1 MATNGFLNNT
11 QLDFASYKQSLKTY
25 LSQQTQFRDYDF
37 EGSNLSV
44 LLDLLAYNTYHN
56 AMYLNMIGS
65 EMFLDTA
72 QLRESIISHA
82 KELNYTPR
90 SRSASRIEV
99 DVVASVNNSVSPTT
113 ITLPANY
120 RISGTA
126 NNGLVYNFYTKEPV
140 VLESSNSYS
149 VSNVFFYEGS
159 LKTEAFLVSSANA
172 QFVINSSNVDI
183 STVSVTV
190 QKSSTEAVFTPWSR
204 SEELFNLN
212 ANSEVFFIQGYRDF
226 QYSITFGNGVVG
238 KQLTP
243 GNILLVSYLE
253 TNGVDANYTST
264 FSTVESVDIFPAST
278 FSLVYSGS
286 SYGGAY
292 AEDNNSIRY
301 NAIRGFTNQNRAI
314 TSEDTVSL
322 IKANF
327 PSIETVVAYGG
338 EEATPKRYGKI
349 VISAKPIGSEVLS
362 DSLKNEI
369 VDFLSDKTSLSV
381 EPLIVNPEYLYLDI
395 SSRVKYNINQTTK
408 TSSQLASNVVT
419 AITSFNTSYLSDF
432 GSDLRFSKLSSAID
446 AADVSIISNDTQVR
460 ISKRITPSPGVSY
473 SERWSFENEL
483 YNENVRYV
491 LPVGHEAIVEST
503 PFVYDGYTAYI
514 QDNGTG
520 TLYVYALVNNITTV
534 LNNNVG
540 TVDYNTGLISINNLI
555 VDSYTTDAIKIYAR
569 TENADIDTLTNK
581 ILLIDPEDI
590 TVTMTGIRI

>member
-120 RISGTA
+120 RITGTA

-292 AEDNNSIRY
+292 AEDNNSIRPRISELRSEGF
-301 NAIRGFTNQNRAI
+301 AIYTNSTKNGKTAYRLG
-314 TSEDTVSL
+314 T
-322 IKANF
+322 
-327 PSIETVVAYGG
+327 PSRKMVAAAYHL
-338 EEATPKRYGKI
+338 Y
-349 VISAKPIGSEVLS
+349 GSEA
-362 DSLKNEI
+362 
-369 VDFLSDKTSLSV
+369 FA
-381 EPLIVNPEYLYLDI
+381 
-395 SSRVKYNINQTTK
+395 RV
-408 TSSQLASNVVT
+408 
-419 AITSFNTSYLSDF
+419 
-432 GSDLRFSKLSSAID
+432 
-446 AADVSIISNDTQVR
+446 
-460 ISKRITPSPGVSY
+460 
-473 SERWSFENEL
+473 
-483 YNENVRYV
+483 
-491 LPVGHEAIVEST
+491 
-503 PFVYDGYTAYI
+503 
-514 QDNGTG
+514 
-520 TLYVYALVNNITTV
+520 
-534 LNNNVG
+534 
-540 TVDYNTGLISINNLI
+540 
-555 VDSYTTDAIKIYAR
+555 
-569 TENADIDTLTNK
+569 
-581 ILLIDPEDI
+581 
-590 TVTMTGIRI
+590 

>member
-90 SRSASRIEV
+90 SRSSSRIEV
-99 DVVASVNNSVSPTT
+99 DIVASVNNSVSPTT
-113 ITLPANY
+113 ITLPSNY
-120 RISGTA
+120 RITGTA

-140 VLESSNSYS
+140 ILESSNNYS

-190 QKSSTEAVFTPWSR
+190 QKSSTEAVFTTWSR

-253 TNGVDANYTST
+253 TSGVDANYTST
-264 FSTVESVDIFPAST
+264 FSSVESVDIFSANT

-292 AEDNNSIRY
+292 AEDNDSIRY

-314 TSEDTVSL
+314 TAEDTISL
-322 IKANF
+322 LRANF

-349 VISAKPIGSEVLS
+349 IISAKPVGSELLS

-381 EPLIVNPEYLYLDI
+381 EPEIVNPEYLYLDI
-395 SSRVKYNINQTTK
+395 SSRVKYNINATTK
-408 TSSQLASNVVT
+408 TSSQLVSNVVS

-432 GSDLRFSKLSSAID
+432 GSDLRFSKLSAAID
-446 AADVSIISNDTQVR
+446 DADISIISNDTQVR
-460 ISKRITPSPGVSY
+460 ISKRITPNPGISY

-491 LPVGHEAIVEST
+491 LPAGHEAIVEST

-514 QDNGTG
+514 QDNGIG
-520 TLYVYALVNNITTV
+520 TLYVYALINNITTV

-590 TVTMTGIRI
+590 NVIMTGIRI

>member
-99 DVVASVNNSVSPTT
+99 DVVASVNNSVSPDT
-113 ITLPANY
+113 ITLPNNY

-349 VISAKPIGSEVLS
+349 VISAKPVGSEVLS

>member
-11 QLDFASYKQSLKTY
+11 QLDFVAYKQSLKTY

-99 DVVASVNNSVSPTT
+99 DIVASVNNSVSPAT

-126 NNGLVYNFYTKEPV
+126 NNGLVYNFYTKNPV
-140 VLESSNSYS
+140 ILESSNNYS

-159 LKTEAFLVSSANA
+159 LKTEAFLVTSANS

-190 QKSSTEAVFTPWSR
+190 QKSSTEAVFTTWNR
-204 SEELFNLN
+204 SQDLFNLN

-253 TNGVDANYTST
+253 TSGVDANYTSS
-264 FSTVESVDIFPAST
+264 FSSVESVDIFPANT
-278 FSLVYSGS
+278 FSLVYTGS

-292 AEDNNSIRY
+292 AEDNDSIRY

-314 TSEDTVSL
+314 TAEDTVSL

-327 PSIETVVAYGG
+327 PSVETVVAYGG

-349 VISAKPIGSEVLS
+349 VISAKPVGSELLS
-362 DSLKNEI
+362 NSLKNEI

-381 EPLIVNPEYLYLDI
+381 EPLIVDPEYFYLDI
-395 SSRVKYNINQTTK
+395 SSRVKYNVNQTTK
-408 TSSQLASNVVT
+408 TPSQLLSNVVT
-419 AITSFNTSYLSDF
+419 AITAFNTSYLSDF
-432 GSDLRFSKLSSAID
+432 GSDLRFSKLSAAID

-460 ISKRITPSPGVSY
+460 ISKRITPTPGTNY
-473 SERWSFENEL
+473 TETWSFENQL
-483 YNENVRYV
+483 HSENVRYV
-491 LPVGHEAIVEST
+491 LPIGHEPIISSSA
-503 PFVYDGYTAYI
+503 FVYDGYTAYL
-514 QDNGTG
+514 QDNGNG
-520 TLYVYALVNNITTV
+520 VLEVYTTING
-534 LNNNVG
+534 LSTILG
-540 TVDYNTGLISINNLI
+540 TVGSVNYDTGLISITGLN
-555 VDSYTTDAIKIYAR
+555 VDSYSTDSIKIYAR

-581 ILLIDPEDI
+581 ILLIDAEDI
-590 TVTMTGIRI
+590 SVTMTGIRI

>member
-11 QLDFASYKQSLKTY
+11 QLDFATYKQSLKTY

-44 LLDLLAYNTYHN
+44 LLDLLTYNTYHN

-99 DVVASVNNSVSPTT
+99 DIVASVNNSVSPAT

-126 NNGLVYNFYTKEPV
+126 NNGLVYNFYTKDPV
-140 VLESSNSYS
+140 ILESSNNYS

-159 LKTEAFLVSSANA
+159 LKTEAFLVTSANS

-190 QKSSTEAVFTPWSR
+190 QKSSTEAVFTTWNR
-204 SEELFNLN
+204 SQDLFNLN

-226 QYSITFGNGVVG
+226 QYSIMFGNGVVG

-253 TNGVDANYTST
+253 TSGVDANYTSS
-264 FSTVESVDIFPAST
+264 FSSVESVDIFPANT
-278 FSLVYSGS
+278 FSLVYTGS

-292 AEDNNSIRY
+292 AEDNDSIRY

-314 TSEDTVSL
+314 TAEDTVSL

-327 PSIETVVAYGG
+327 PSVETVVAYGG

-349 VISAKPIGSEVLS
+349 VISAKPVGSELLS
-362 DSLKNEI
+362 NSLKNEI

-381 EPLIVNPEYLYLDI
+381 EPLIVDPEYFYLDI

-408 TSSQLASNVVT
+408 TPSQLVSNVVT
-419 AITSFNTSYLSDF
+419 AITGFNTSYLSDF
-432 GSDLRFSKLSSAID
+432 GSDLRFSKLSAAID

-460 ISKRITPSPGVSY
+460 ISKRITPTPGTNY
-473 SERWSFENEL
+473 TETWSFENQL
-483 YNENVRYV
+483 HSENVRYV
-491 LPVGHEAIVEST
+491 LPIGHEPIISSSA
-503 PFVYDGYTAYI
+503 FVYDGYTAYL
-514 QDNGTG
+514 QDNGNG
-520 TLYVYALVNNITTV
+520 VLEVYTTINGLSTILATVGSVNY
-534 LNNNVG
+534 
-540 TVDYNTGLISINNLI
+540 DTGLISITGLN
-555 VDSYTTDAIKIYAR
+555 VDSYSTDSIKIYAR

-581 ILLIDPEDI
+581 ILLIDAEDI
-590 TVTMTGIRI
+590 SVTMTGIRI

>member
-1 MATNGFLNNT
+1 M
-11 QLDFASYKQSLKTY
+11 
-25 LSQQTQFRDYDF
+25 
-37 EGSNLSV
+37 
-44 LLDLLAYNTYHN
+44 
-56 AMYLNMIGS
+56 
-65 EMFLDTA
+65 
-72 QLRESIISHA
+72 
-82 KELNYTPR
+82 
-90 SRSASRIEV
+90 
-99 DVVASVNNSVSPTT
+99 
-113 ITLPANY
+113 
-120 RISGTA
+120 
-126 NNGLVYNFYTKEPV
+126 
-140 VLESSNSYS
+140 LESSNSYS

-349 VISAKPIGSEVLS
+349 VISAKPVGSEVLS

>member
-11 QLDFASYKQSLKTY
+11 QLDFVAYKQSLKTY

-99 DVVASVNNSVSPTT
+99 DIVASVNNSVSPAT

-126 NNGLVYNFYTKEPV
+126 NNGLVYNFYTKDPV
-140 VLESSNSYS
+140 ILESSNNYS

-159 LKTEAFLVSSANA
+159 LKTEAFLVTSANS

-190 QKSSTEAVFTPWSR
+190 QKSSTEAVFTTWNR
-204 SEELFNLN
+204 SQDLFNLN

-253 TNGVDANYTST
+253 TSGVDANYTSS
-264 FSTVESVDIFPAST
+264 FSSVESVDIFPANT
-278 FSLVYSGS
+278 FSLVYTGS

-292 AEDNNSIRY
+292 AEDNDSIRY

-314 TSEDTVSL
+314 TAEDTVSL

-327 PSIETVVAYGG
+327 PSVETVVAYGG

-349 VISAKPIGSEVLS
+349 IISAKPVGSELLS
-362 DSLKNEI
+362 NSLKNEI
-369 VDFLSDKTSLSV
+369 VDFLSNKTSLSV
-381 EPLIVNPEYLYLDI
+381 EPLIVDPEYFYLDI
-395 SSRVKYNINQTTK
+395 SSRVKYNVNQTTK
-408 TSSQLASNVVT
+408 TPSQLLSNVVT
-419 AITSFNTSYLSDF
+419 AITAFNTSYLSDF
-432 GSDLRFSKLSSAID
+432 GSDLRFSKLSAAID

-460 ISKRITPSPGVSY
+460 ISKRITPTPGTNY
-473 SERWSFENEL
+473 TETWSFENQL
-483 YNENVRYV
+483 HSENVRYV
-491 LPVGHEAIVEST
+491 LPVGHEPIISSSA
-503 PFVYDGYTAYI
+503 FVYDGYTAYL
-514 QDNGTG
+514 QDNGNG
-520 TLYVYALVNNITTV
+520 VLEVYTTING
-534 LNNNVG
+534 LSTILG
-540 TVDYNTGLISINNLI
+540 TVGSVNYDTGLISITGLN
-555 VDSYTTDAIKIYAR
+555 VDSYSTDSIKIYAR

-581 ILLIDPEDI
+581 ILLIDAEDI
-590 TVTMTGIRI
+590 SVTMTGIRI

>member
-11 QLDFASYKQSLKTY
+11 QLDFATYKQSLKTY

-44 LLDLLAYNTYHN
+44 LLDLLTYNTYHN

-99 DVVASVNNSVSPTT
+99 DIVASVNNSVSPAT

-126 NNGLVYNFYTKEPV
+126 NNGLVYNFYTKDPV
-140 VLESSNSYS
+140 ILESSNNYS

-159 LKTEAFLVSSANA
+159 LKTEAFLVTSANS

-190 QKSSTEAVFTPWSR
+190 QKSSTEAVFTTWNR
-204 SEELFNLN
+204 SQDLFNLN

-253 TNGVDANYTST
+253 TSGVDANYTSS
-264 FSTVESVDIFPAST
+264 FSSVESVDIFPANT
-278 FSLVYSGS
+278 FSLVYTGS

-292 AEDNNSIRY
+292 AEDNDSIRY

-314 TSEDTVSL
+314 TAEDTVSL

-327 PSIETVVAYGG
+327 PSVETVVAYGG

-349 VISAKPIGSEVLS
+349 IISAKPVGSELLS
-362 DSLKNEI
+362 NSLKNEI

-381 EPLIVNPEYLYLDI
+381 EPLIVDPEYFYLDI
-395 SSRVKYNINQTTK
+395 SSRVKYNVNQTTK
-408 TSSQLASNVVT
+408 TPSQLLSNVVT
-419 AITSFNTSYLSDF
+419 AITAFNTSYLSDF
-432 GSDLRFSKLSSAID
+432 GSDLRFSKLSAAID

-460 ISKRITPSPGVSY
+460 ISKRITPTPGTNY
-473 SERWSFENEL
+473 TETWSFENQL
-483 YNENVRYV
+483 HSENVRYV
-491 LPVGHEAIVEST
+491 LPIGHEPIVSSSA
-503 PFVYDGYTAYI
+503 FVYDGYTAYL
-514 QDNGTG
+514 QDNGNG
-520 TLYVYALVNNITTV
+520 VLEVYTTING
-534 LNNNVG
+534 LSTILG
-540 TVDYNTGLISINNLI
+540 TVGSVNYDTGLISITGLN
-555 VDSYTTDAIKIYAR
+555 VDSYSTDSIKIYAR

-581 ILLIDPEDI
+581 ILLIDAEDI
-590 TVTMTGIRI
+590 SVTMTGIRI